1 MLLMFLSLSVEAEKR
16 VELYGIKQL
25 VLDQSPALRQQA
37 TSKGLE
43 TVLVR
48 VSGSEQTLQ
57 HPLVK
62 NALSQST
69 SYLNQYSYSS
79 SDETITIAGE
89 RRPATQLLLQY
100 SPAAIQQ
107 LLQSAQL
114 RTWPENRPEIL
125 LWVASD
131 KRGKQFLKN
140 ESDEMQSIKAAGDHR
155 GLPLVKPLLDLTDR
169 QQLSPARVWAFD
181 ENAIREASTRYGA
194 DGVMAGRLSVVSKN
208 RWKGSFILLHKGQRT
223 YLNSQGATAQ
233 LVAQQLIDQ
242 AANYFTGLDA
252 IVLNDKQTAPSMTIE
267 VNNIID
273 FDRYAGLIA
282 YLTDLPMIAGA
293 TVNRVDGGQV
303 ILQLR
308 YNGSIDK
315 LVATLADSTVLDQ
328 NITNAAATAPAVAA
342 TFVWR
347 AEATQ

>member
-1 MLLMFLSLSVEAEKR
+1 VLLVCLSLSVQAEKR
-16 VELYGIKQL
+16 VELYGISQL
-25 VLDQSPALRQQA
+25 VLDQSLALRQQA
-37 TSKGLE
+37 TFKGLE

-100 SPAAIQQ
+100 SPSAIQR

-125 LWVASD
+125 LWAASV
-131 KRGKQFLKN
+131 KQGKQFLKN
-140 ESDEMQSIKAAGDHR
+140 ESEEIQSIKAAGDNR
-155 GLPLVKPLLDLTDR
+155 GLPLVTPLLDLLDR
-169 QQLSPARVWAFD
+169 QQLSAARVWAFD
-181 ENAIREASTRYGA
+181 ENAIRDASTRYGA
-194 DGVMAGRLSVVSKN
+194 DGVMAGRLSSVSKN

-233 LVAQQLIDQ
+233 QVAQQLIDQ

-267 VNNIID
+267 VNNIVD
-273 FDRYAGLIA
+273 FDRYASLMT

-293 TVNRVDGGQV
+293 TVSRVDGGQV

-315 LVATLADSTVLDQ
+315 LVTTLADSTVLDQ
-328 NITNAAATAPAVAA
+328 QVTNVATTVSAVAA
-342 TFVWR
+342 IFTWR
-347 AEATQ
+347 AEAIQ